1 MAGPNHSP
9 APEGSD
15 RQMARSRISQGR
27 LTPCQRVVGFNSIFQ
42 PYEDRNRR
50 EKPDDVAAMKLMCA
64 WSECEA
70 VFKDPMPA
78 DWRSLLVGVSAKQ
91 YSKIQCLQIGAHCSS
106 FGVRIRL
113 ATRSS
118 ERLLNGQLVIV
129 TPCFVRCTRGC
140 LRGRSK
146 I

>member
-50 EKPDDVAAMKLMCA
+50 EKPDEVAAMKLMCA

-78 DWRSLLVGVSAKQ
+78 DWRSLLVFWSPYSARDKTLGEIAQ
-91 YSKIQCLQIGAHCSS
+91 WTTCDRDAVLCPVHARMLEGSLKDIA
-106 FGVRIRL
+106 RW
-113 ATRSS
+113 TRDPVA
-118 ERLLNGQLVIV
+118 G
-129 TPCFVRCTRGC
+129 TA
-140 LRGRSK
+140 
-146 I
+146 